1 MRHFLP
7 LLVLSLAAVACGQR
21 APAPAPVA
29 PSAPQPP
36 ALSMTVTPT
45 TIDDSVLATVNGQP
59 VTISD
64 VRMALR
70 LTRADQDPEE
80 AQLGPALEGLIRQE
94 IIVQAAVGIG
104 LDKDPKYQA
113 DYAKAAAP
121 LNAFR
126 RRALGDA
133 YYHAKVAALPPPT
146 DAEAQQFF
154 DANREILA
162 SEVHVQQILTRDLA
176 RANAALQEVQ
186 AGNPFDDVARD
197 LLPPTADNQKPWDG
211 GWQPWQLVPEPWRGA
226 LAKLKPGEVSGVIV
240 GPAKRFWVLKLLER
254 RPSKTADFAQAKAE
268 ILKHLTDQRAEA
280 ARAHVG
286 DELMGAAKIVRH
298 QAPPHKPAP
307 VEE

>member
-113 DYAKAAAP
+113 DYAKALTTLATADDGVTTATKSVKAARGELFIALATLRGQLIARNPRQPRVVASFYPRSPKKAKKVKPVAATPAAP
-121 LNAFR
+121 
-126 RRALGDA
+126 
-133 YYHAKVAALPPPT
+133 VA
-146 DAEAQQFF
+146 
-154 DANREILA
+154 
-162 SEVHVQQILTRDLA
+162 
-176 RANAALQEVQ
+176 
-186 AGNPFDDVARD
+186 
-197 LLPPTADNQKPWDG
+197 
-211 GWQPWQLVPEPWRGA
+211 
-226 LAKLKPGEVSGVIV
+226 
-240 GPAKRFWVLKLLER
+240 
-254 RPSKTADFAQAKAE
+254 
-268 ILKHLTDQRAEA
+268 
-280 ARAHVG
+280 
-286 DELMGAAKIVRH
+286 
-298 QAPPHKPAP
+298 
-307 VEE
+307 